1 MIRLGSQVDV
11 VLPARPDVLV
21 NVQPGQRVRAG
32 ESVLAVVGTP
42 PRGYAVARYRCR
54 DRRRCWV
61 AGVLGL
67 AAAAAGSPVAGPKA
81 RFKASPK
88 SPVVGQR

>member
-32 ESVLAVVGTP
+32 ESVLAVVGTAP
-42 PRGYAVARYRCR
+42 P
-54 DRRRCWV
+54 
-61 AGVLGL
+61 
-67 AAAAAGSPVAGPKA
+67 S
-81 RFKASPK
+81 
-88 SPVVGQR
+88 Q